1 MMKPTETAKTLSHLA
16 TVLWN
21 VVRMNGPWNKNDLL
35 DISDYVAQSHMTEQ
49 DKDLLLKEIN
59 EVLRRN

>member
-1 MMKPTETAKTLSHLA
+1 MKESEKTLAHLA

-35 DISDYVAQSHMTEQ
+35 DLSDYVAQSHMAEQ
-49 DKDLLLKEIN
+49 DKDWLLKEIN
-59 EVLRRN
+59 ETMRRN